1 MMICNNQMEA
11 VLQNNHTG
19 NIGRDHSY
27 PITQKTTMTGE
38 PYWCVDVIEED
49 AIPRFAG
56 IQLTDHEWYI
66 NEVYLCYGE
75 SVIEL
80 VTKGLRIVKAWKS
93 QMKEHWPSV
102 PFDILL
108 SVDYGD
114 NEIKPSATLRFWA
127 VRNGYHYIQPQKENL
142 DKFTTNAVMINCVN
156 YANKQVKN

>member
-1 MMICNNQMEA
+1 MTICNNQMEA
-11 VLQNNHTG
+11 VLQKYHTG
-19 NIGRDHSY
+19 NIECDHSY

-38 PYWCVDVIEED
+38 PFWCIGYIEEN
-49 AIPRFAG
+49 ASPQFAG
-56 IQLTDHEWYI
+56 IQLTDYEWYI
-66 NEVYLCYGE
+66 NEVYLSDGE

-114 NEIKPSATLRFWA
+114 NENKPSATLRFWA

-142 DKFTTNAVMINCVN
+142 DKFKTNAVMINCVN
-156 YANKQVKN
+156 YANKQVNN